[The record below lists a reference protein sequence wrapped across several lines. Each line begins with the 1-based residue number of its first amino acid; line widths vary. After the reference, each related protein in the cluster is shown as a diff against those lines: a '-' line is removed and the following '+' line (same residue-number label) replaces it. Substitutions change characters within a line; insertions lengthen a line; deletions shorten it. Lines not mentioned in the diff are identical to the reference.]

1 VLADKVQNSAGP
13 AQPAHNAVEAKES
26 SQKRELVISTAS
38 VKDGMI
44 TQRPDTGL
52 GSVAEVAPRAQTQRR
67 CMRAVN
73 LILVAEP

>member
-1 VLADKVQNSAGP
+1 MPINVSLGP
-13 AQPAHNAVEAKES
+13 ERPRAFACDFAEAMES

-38 VKDGMI
+38 VKNGMI

-52 GSVAEVAPRAQTQRR
+52 GIVAEGAPRAQTRRR
-67 CMRAVN
+67 CMLALN